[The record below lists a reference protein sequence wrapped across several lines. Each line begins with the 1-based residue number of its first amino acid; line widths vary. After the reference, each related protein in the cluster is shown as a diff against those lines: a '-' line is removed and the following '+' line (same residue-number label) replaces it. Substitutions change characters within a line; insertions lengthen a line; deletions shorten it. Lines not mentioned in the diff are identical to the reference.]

1 MILQVEKF
9 QEQCKKILGAV
20 DTDSA
25 LKNTTFG
32 YDTLELEAN
41 GKALH
46 LNVSNKEYY
55 VSISLPLEE
64 EATLRAVVDAKLF
77 LALISKVTTKTIELT
92 TTDVALV
99 VKANGTYKFPLKYDV
114 DSMVVLPKILVSNP
128 TSNFV
133 VSGVTLNSILAN
145 NSREIN
151 LDSTKEVQK
160 LYYLD
165 QEGCITFTNSSACVN
180 SFTLVTSTK
189 MLLTPKLVKLFK
201 LFKDGDVK
209 VTVGFEDVGGIA
221 QMRVLFE
228 QGDVTITAI
237 LTNDQD
243 KFNKVPATLIR
254 TRANKAFNFSVV
266 FDKKEFVEA
275 LDRLLLFDTTN
286 NLNKGLGIFDFN
298 YDSVTIK
305 DAKAIN
311 SETIAYAS
319 VLTTCDSEDAMKYTA
334 NFDLEV
340 IKDILSNLDVQTFTL
355 SYGDNQVAVLTGGN
369 VRNVITQK
377 VIR

>member
-1 MILQVEKF
+1 M
-9 QEQCKKILGAV
+9 
-20 DTDSA
+20 
-25 LKNTTFG
+25 
-32 YDTLELEAN
+32 ELEAN

-151 LDSTKEVQK
+151 PDSTKDVQK

-228 QGDVTITAI
+228 RGDVTITAI

-311 SETIAYAS
+311 SEQ
-319 VLTTCDSEDAMKYTA
+319 LHMLL
-334 NFDLEV
+334 FLQPV
-340 IKDILSNLDVQTFTL
+340 ILKMQ
-355 SYGDNQVAVLTGGN
+355 
-369 VRNVITQK
+369 
-377 VIR
+377 